1 MKKLMLCG
9 TIALIAVGVDA
20 CAPTPLEMDYGTS
33 VRQMIAGQTA
43 DPRAAKQA
51 NAAVVKGEDP
61 AVIEQA
67 LKSMRAEKADRA
79 QIGQP
84 MAVGMRGPGNP

>member
-1 MKKLMLCG
+1 MKLLILWSA
-9 TIALIAVGVDA
+9 IALASVGVEA
-20 CAPTPLEMDYGTS
+20 CAPTPVDADYGTS
-33 VRQMIAGQTA
+33 VHQMIVDQTA
-43 DPRAAKQA
+43 DPGAAKQSGA
-51 NAAVVKGEDP
+51 TAVKGEDP

-84 MAVGMRGPGNP
+84 IAVGIGGPGNP

>member
-1 MKKLMLCG
+1 MKLLILVSA
-9 TIALIAVGVDA
+9 IALASVGVDA

-43 DPRAAKQA
+43 DPGAAKQA

-61 AVIEQA
+61 AVIERA
-67 LKSMRAEKADRA
+67 LKSMRTEKTDRA
-79 QIGQP
+79 QVGQP
-84 MAVGMRGPGNP
+84 MAVGMGGPGNP

>member
-1 MKKLMLCG
+1 MKILMLCG

-20 CAPTPLEMDYGTS
+20 CAPTPVDADYGTS
-33 VRQMIAGQTA
+33 VRQMIAEQTA
-43 DPRAAKQA
+43 DPGAAKQSG
-51 NAAVVKGEDP
+51 AAAVKGEDP

-84 MAVGMRGPGNP
+84 IAVGIGGPGNP

>member
-67 LKSMRAEKADRA
+67 LKSMRTEKAARA
-79 QIGQP
+79 QVDQP
-84 MAVGMRGPGNP
+84 MAIDLGGQGSP